1 MNFRPVLPPLTLAL
15 SLISG
20 AAVSQNQHA
29 VDNASENA
37 SFKRCATE
45 HPSQAEAKK
54 LEKEMRKKL
63 AAVNAKGKPDK
74 PGGGGNGGGG
84 NGGGGN
90 GGGGDG
96 GGGGELPTPS
106 CAEGKTCIGVV
117 FHVVSDGRGNGDVS
131 EATIAAQMDVINQ
144 AFAGIGGNPA
154 LPYEF
159 DLIKTTRTADRKWY
173 TGCYGR
179 SERSMKPSLREGGA
193 QTLNIYSCRPS
204 NGILGYAT
212 FPSSYDS
219 QPSLDGVV
227 ILDESMPGGTAA
239 PYNQGDTLTHEIGHW
254 LGLYHTFQGGCNE
267 PGDYVADTPA
277 EASAAYGCPVG
288 RDSCSASGDDPVTNF
303 MDYTDDYCM
312 DTFSI
317 GQASR
322 VDNHWT
328 AYRAP

>member
-45 HPSQAEAKK
+45 HPSQAEAEK

-227 ILDESMPGGTAA
+227 ILDESMPEA
-239 PYNQGDTLTHEIGHW
+239 PRRPIIK
-254 LGLYHTFQGGCNE
+254 
-267 PGDYVADTPA
+267 ATP
-277 EASAAYGCPVG
+277 
-288 RDSCSASGDDPVTNF
+288 
-303 MDYTDDYCM
+303 
-312 DTFSI
+312 
-317 GQASR
+317 
-322 VDNHWT
+322 
-328 AYRAP
+328 